1 MYKNT
6 LPPGI
11 NSPSRFLVG
20 RTSTFM
26 PPDPGIPYYVGMK
39 HLRNGQSLQDL
50 FLFLFNSSVYPI
62 LPDEDTRSYRI
73 LAETGAFLLTEIGEY
88 LVLELAP

>member
-11 NSPSRFLVG
+11 NSPSGFLEG

-39 HLRNGQSLQDL
+39 HLRSGQSLQNL
-50 FLFLFNSSVYPI
+50 FLFLFNAPVYSI
-62 LPDEDTRSYRI
+62 LPNGDTRSYRI
-73 LAETGAFLLTEIGEY
+73 LAETGDYLLTEIGEY
-88 LVLELAP
+88 LLLELAP

>member
-1 MYKNT
+1 MVKNT
-6 LPPGI
+6 LPPVI
-11 NSPSRFLVG
+11 NSPSPFLVG

-39 HLRNGQSLQDL
+39 HLRAGGSLQDL
-50 FLFLFNSSVYPI
+50 FLFLFNSGVYSI

-73 LAETGAFLLTEIGEY
+73 LAETGDYLITEIGEY
-88 LVLELAP
+88 LIIEL

>member
-1 MYKNT
+1 MVKNT

-11 NSPSRFLVG
+11 NSPSRFLVA

-39 HLRNGQSLQDL
+39 HLRGGGSLQDL

-62 LPDEDTRSYRI
+62 IPDRDTRSFRI
-73 LAETGAFLLTEIGEY
+73 LAETGDYIVTEIGEY
-88 LVLELAP
+88 LILELA